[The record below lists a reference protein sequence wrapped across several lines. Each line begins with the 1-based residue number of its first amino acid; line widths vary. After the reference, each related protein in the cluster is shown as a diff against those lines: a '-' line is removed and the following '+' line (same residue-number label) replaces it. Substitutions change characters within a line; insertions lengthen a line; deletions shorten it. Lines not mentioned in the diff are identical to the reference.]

1 LRCNIAA
8 FPDDTESKTMSFSEN
23 SVFLLKAN
31 LAADWAIGVLDW
43 VNRVV
48 LAPLATCLLLAAAGL
63 MLMEVVTRTAFDFT
77 QSWAEEATRF
87 VLIWAVFLAVCHAYS
102 SGHLVRTELVRQ
114 RFSPRMK
121 YITNIINSLL
131 GMFFGY
137 MLMTTA
143 VVQVKHLFFT
153 QMLTIELGAPLW
165 IIKSALIFGG
175 LGIFLFQ
182 CKALIISLRGEDPY
196 GSSEEALFND

>member
-1 LRCNIAA
+1 MPQLIPDNI
-8 FPDDTESKTMSFSEN
+8 ESKMMSSSEN
-23 SVFLLKAN
+23 SAFLRRVN
-31 LAADWAIGVLDW
+31 LAADWVIGILDR
-43 VNRVV
+43 VNRFV

-63 MLMEVVTRTAFDFT
+63 MLMEVITRTAFDFT

-87 VLIWAVFLAVCHAYS
+87 VLIWAVFLAVGYAYN

-114 RFSPRMK
+114 KFSPRMK
-121 YITNIINSLL
+121 YITNIINSLM

-143 VVQVKHLFFT
+143 VVQVKHLYFT
-153 QMLTIELGAPLW
+153 QMLTIELEAPLW

-182 CKALIISLRGEDPY
+182 CKALVMSLRGQDPY
-196 GSSEEALFND
+196 GSSEETLFND